1 MASTISRRHMLILA
15 GVATATAAL
24 PTVFIATRDRTE
36 NLPEEI
42 LSLLSDRAGAAEIG
56 RRWMTATGRPQEA
69 SALAQKIA
77 KRLRANGWR
86 ADGDGESLHA
96 AMAAQIR
103 QEFRRDDL
111 IDIAGWQITRTSAE
125 LCALAAVAD
134 QPVANG

>member
-1 MASTISRRHMLILA
+1 MLILA
-15 GVATATAAL
+15 GVAAATAAL
-24 PTVFIATRDRTE
+24 PAAFIATRDRTE

-56 RRWMTATGRPQEA
+56 RRWMAATGRPQEA

-125 LCALAAVAD
+125 LCALAAVAE
-134 QPVANG
+134 QPIANG